1 MRVIDKPLRP
11 RDCADFLGFTS
22 QWVRDA
28 INTGV
33 DVEGTRVQLVAEVVV
48 LNGRANYRI
57 YEHDF
62 VTFLQAIGWKHLP
75 RGGALHI
82 AGDPRL
88 NLEVH

>member
-33 DVEGTRVQLVAEVVV
+33 AVDGAVVKLVAEVVS

-62 VTFLQAIGWKHLP
+62 VVFLQAIGWKHLP
-75 RGGALHI
+75 RGAAPVPSGSHHV
-82 AGDPRL
+82 
-88 NLEVH
+88 EVH